1 MSTHNTPTDPDAP
14 RLEPV
19 TTVIVQVG
27 APQEVGDTPQGRRRV
42 IPITGGTAQG
52 PRLTGKVLPG
62 GADFQMIRS
71 ATYTDIHAR
80 YVIETPE
87 GDRVYVENT
96 GIRTGQADDI
106 ARLVRGEPVDPARI
120 YFRSYPRFETAA
132 PALGWMNES
141 LFIGTGARYP
151 DRVELRFYRIC

>member
-1 MSTHNTPTDPDAP
+1 MSTIDVLTDPEAP
-14 RLEPV
+14 RLEHV

-62 GADFQMIRS
+62 GADFQVIRS

-96 GIRTGQADDI
+96 GIRTGHADDI

>member
-62 GADFQMIRS
+62 GADFQVIRS